1 MKAGRHENV
10 QMRINI
16 SSTRAKG
23 TTTAATVAKFHVKN
37 FINANVR
44 KCTAQKHLN
53 SRIELLCNQNFTL
66 LQIASN
72 RVKVSFHYFTSLY
85 IGVSKNMQKNSTT
98 FNIASAVWC
107 TVNTAQRK
115 AFPVCKRVE
124 LIFSFRNEISEKRR
138 SLSPSPTV
146 SNAFRT
152 IPNAH
157 AENQAL

>member
-53 SRIELLCNQNFTL
+53 SRIELLCNQNFTS

-72 RVKVSFHYFTSLY
+72 RVKVSFHYFTPLY
-85 IGVSKNMQKNSTT
+85 IGVSKNMQKTRQHSTSLPPFDVQLT
-98 FNIASAVWC
+98 RLKGRLFPFASA
-107 TVNTAQRK
+107 
-115 AFPVCKRVE
+115 
-124 LIFSFRNEISEKRR
+124 
-138 SLSPSPTV
+138 
-146 SNAFRT
+146 SN
-152 IPNAH
+152 
-157 AENQAL
+157 